1 MTQRIHSSGKSCLS
15 LCAVALRADKVR
27 CETLGCRMRSWL
39 LFHWFPQ
46 GKTALL
52 ASFSEATSTCICCC
66 EFTAY
71 GCCNGQ
77 EHDVRRVSFT
87 SRCCNG
93 YDYITLHSCLAF
105 QANSCAGIKIANKTV
120 PTITLAQSDFD
131 QNPLKRRY
139 QTSCFRHAHSEKD
152 MVSRIRDV

>member
-1 MTQRIHSSGKSCLS
+1 MSHEVLAPLSLVSSGEDGTSGELFRRNLNLHLLLRVHCL
-15 LCAVALRADKVR
+15 
-27 CETLGCRMRSWL
+27 
-39 LFHWFPQ
+39 H
-46 GKTALL
+46 
-52 ASFSEATSTCICCC
+52 
-66 EFTAY
+66 